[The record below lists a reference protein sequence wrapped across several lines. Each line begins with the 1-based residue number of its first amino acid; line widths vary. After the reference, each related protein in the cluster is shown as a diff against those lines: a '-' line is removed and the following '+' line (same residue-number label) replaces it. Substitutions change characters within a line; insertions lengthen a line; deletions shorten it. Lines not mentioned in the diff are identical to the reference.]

1 MFNARHGLGVMNGS
15 GAAVRTTA
23 EVGCADEVVIVVGP
37 IAEMIMLPTTKIAK
51 TANMIRKLRCALS

>member
-1 MFNARHGLGVMNGS
+1 MNGS
-15 GAAVRTTA
+15 GATVRTTA